1 MLAAGLAGA
10 LMSASAFAGLFAGT
24 PPTDLGVREGRLK
37 PCPGKPNCVS
47 SQAQDESHR
56 VAPLLFQGSAQ
67 VAFER
72 LKAVLA
78 AMPRTRIVEE
88 GEGYLRAEAAS
99 RLFGFVDD
107 IEFYL
112 DAAAAQ
118 LHVRSASRIGYS
130 DLGVNRARVEAIRKA
145 FGS

>member
-1 MLAAGLAGA
+1 
-10 LMSASAFAGLFAGT
+10 MSAGAFAGLFAGT

-37 PCPGKPNCVS
+37 PCPATPNCVS
-47 SQAQDESHR
+47 SQAQDASHR
-56 VAPLLFQGSAQ
+56 VAALRFQGSAQ

-78 AMPRTRIVEE
+78 AMPRMRIVEARD
-88 GEGYLRAEAAS
+88 GYLRAEAAS

-107 IEFYL
+107 LEFYF
-112 DAAAAQ
+112 DAPTAQ
-118 LHVRSASRIGYS
+118 VHVRSASRIGYS

-145 FGS
+145 FES